1 MNDYLLISW
10 SRQAELRRR
19 QLVHENL
26 LTRPG
31 VIVLLSVQVVSQ
43 VSLYFGLPLAS
54 VVALDLLRRRAVR
67 ARRVART

>member
-43 VSLYFGLPLAS
+43 VSLYFGLPLPS